1 MNIIERAKGFYW
13 NHVANPYEYAK
24 HIGVNIGENCLIA
37 TKGFSTEPYL
47 ITIGN
52 HVQLTVGCQIHT
64 HGGAILYEIDTQSLT
79 FLEKSS

>member
-1 MNIIERAKGFYW
+1 MYW
-13 NHVANPYEYAK
+13 NYIASPYKFAK
-24 HIGVNIGENCLIA
+24 HIGVNVGENCLIA

-64 HGGAILYEIDTQSLT
+64 HGGGQFCTR
-79 FLEKSS
+79 